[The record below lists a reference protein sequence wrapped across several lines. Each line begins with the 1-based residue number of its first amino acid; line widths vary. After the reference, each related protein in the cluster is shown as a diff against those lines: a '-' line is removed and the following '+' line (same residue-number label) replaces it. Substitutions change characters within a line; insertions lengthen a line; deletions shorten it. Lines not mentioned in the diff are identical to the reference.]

1 MKTKEIEGLLDE
13 AESYWPDPT
22 ELPDALDTTMEERG
36 YASILEAATRGTPDG
51 AERLAELA
59 VYSRGL
65 ARRLAFALRR
75 AVAEGRAAGPATP
88 KDDDGNR

>member
-1 MKTKEIEGLLDE
+1 MKTREIEGLLDE

-22 ELPDALDTTMEERG
+22 ELPDELNTTMEERG

-51 AERLAELA
+51 GERLAELA

-75 AVAEGRAAGPATP
+75 ATAEARAAEATAP
-88 KDDDGNR
+88 ERDERDG